1 MSQSK
6 RTGGPKTEA
15 GKMASAKNAIKTGA
29 YSTLIIL
36 PGESEKDFQELEE
49 QFVRDFSPE
58 DIVAATMVHN
68 LTVLTWKK
76 LRAQK
81 IEHAGLVQTLSARF
95 DPSENSKIII
105 AGNLAMSELG
115 AALTLLDGM
124 SQAKEDEWKL
134 AFGFCN
140 QFIQSI
146 PNAQELEALKLASP
160 SLYGYLEAKAVL
172 NNKKDCSLWPPM
184 KVQTSDGTVHSFIKF
199 YCEYFLKENIGNV
212 HIIENIVQLRQIL
225 KEIKEVRLLKF
236 MQESSIQRVHDDLD
250 RAFFRTLSELRKHQH
265 WRQERN
271 TVDVTSEE

>member
-1 MSQSK
+1 MAQSK

-81 IEHAGLVQTLSARF
+81 IEHAGLVRTLTAKFDYGEYFNRIVYVPIDDASVTLSIVDALDHGEEEVWIPAFRF
-95 DPSENSKIII
+95 CKQFVEAMPSEQELMNLKQASPFLYELLESK
-105 AGNLAMSELG
+105 AGNKQACGFWPSMTVT
-115 AALTLLDGM
+115 TLLGKVHPFITYHCEAFLTEHRILA
-124 SQAKEDEWKL
+124 QAVE
-134 AFGFCN
+134 
-140 QFIQSI
+140 
-146 PNAQELEALKLASP
+146 
-160 SLYGYLEAKAVL
+160 
-172 NNKKDCSLWPPM
+172 
-184 KVQTSDGTVHSFIKF
+184 
-199 YCEYFLKENIGNV
+199 
-212 HIIENIVQLRQIL
+212 HIVPLRQL
-225 KEIKEVRLLKF
+225 VKEIKEARLLKF
-236 MQESSIQRVHDDLD
+236 LQQNSIQRVHDDLD
-250 RAFFRTLSELRKHQH
+250 RAFYRTLSELRKHQH

-271 TVDVTSEE
+271 TVDVTSED

>member
-1 MSQSK
+1 MAQSK
-6 RTGGPKTEA
+6 LTGGPKTAA

-81 IEHAGLVQTLSARF
+81 IEHSCLVRALSTKFDYGDYFNRIVYVPINDASVTLATVDELPIGEEELWIPALRLCKQFVEAIPDEQELLNLKQASPLLYEFLESKAGGRHCAYWPSMTVTTLLGKVHPFITYQCNAFLTENRILVQ
-95 DPSENSKIII
+95 
-105 AGNLAMSELG
+105 
-115 AALTLLDGM
+115 
-124 SQAKEDEWKL
+124 
-134 AFGFCN
+134 
-140 QFIQSI
+140 
-146 PNAQELEALKLASP
+146 
-160 SLYGYLEAKAVL
+160 AV
-172 NNKKDCSLWPPM
+172 
-184 KVQTSDGTVHSFIKF
+184 
-199 YCEYFLKENIGNV
+199 E
-212 HIIENIVQLRQIL
+212 HIVPLRQL
-225 KEIKEVRLLKF
+225 VKEIKEARLLKF

-250 RAFFRTLSELRKHQH
+250 RAFYRTLSELRKHQH

-271 TVDVTSEE
+271 TVDVSSED

>member
-1 MSQSK
+1 MAQSK

-81 IEHAGLVQTLSARF
+81 IEHAGLVRTLSANF
-95 DPSENSKIII
+95 ASSEYSKFKFPAAISDVRSM
-105 AGNLAMSELG
+105 LALVDE
-115 AALTLLDGM
+115 M
-124 SQAKEDEWKL
+124 SQIEEEQWRF

-140 QFIQSI
+140 KFIDDI
-146 PNAQELEALKLASP
+146 PTDQELKELKQASP
-160 SLYGYLEAKAVL
+160 LLYDYLEVRAVA
-172 NNKKDCSLWPPM
+172 NDRQDCSLWSAM
-184 KVQTSDGTVHSFIKF
+184 RVKKQDGTVHLFIRI
-199 YCEYFLKENIGNV
+199 YCKQFLIDYPDEVMAIKHIGL
-212 HIIENIVQLRQIL
+212 LRQIV
-225 KEIKEVRLLKF
+225 KEIKEARLLSF
-236 MQESSIQRVHDDLD
+236 MEESSIQRVHDDLD
-250 RAFFRTLSELRKHQH
+250 RAFYRTLSELRKHQQ
-265 WRQERN
+265 WRQERI
-271 TVDVTSEE
+271 TVDVTSED